1 MQYRFG
7 RVTAA
12 SKPSSGYVIG
22 MIVLGIAI
30 SFVAVEFGPG
40 FLP

>member
-12 SKPSSGYVIG
+12 SKPSSGYVFG
-22 MIVLGIAI
+22 MVVLSLAI
-30 SFVAVEFGPG
+30 SLVAVQFGQA